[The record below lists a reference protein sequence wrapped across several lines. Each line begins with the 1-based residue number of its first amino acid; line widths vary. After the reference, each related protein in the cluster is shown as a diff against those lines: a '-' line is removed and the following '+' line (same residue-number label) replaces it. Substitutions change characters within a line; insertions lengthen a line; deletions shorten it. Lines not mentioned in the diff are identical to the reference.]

1 MIFQAGIN
9 LDIENR
15 DVQAIID
22 LDTGLIGF
30 TEKVGDKTE
39 EHYYTKS
46 PIEFRVAFL
55 NKIESLCVNNSHMN
69 FKICRKEQLSDV
81 VRNFVFEKGDS

>member
-9 LDIENR
+9 LDIEDK
-15 DVQAIID
+15 DVEAVID
-22 LDTGLIGF
+22 LETGLIGF

-39 EHYYTKS
+39 EFYYTKS

-55 NKIESLCVNNSHMN
+55 NKIESLCVSNSHMN
-69 FKICRKEQLSDV
+69 FKICIKEELSSV
-81 VRNFVFEKGDS
+81 VHNFIFEKGDS